1 MIALINDDQA
11 FSGMADGAAISQLS
25 SYEPAATLHAG
36 AAPSPPST
44 TDGEGTHSGRGSVL
58 VVDDNE
64 VNRDILSRR
73 LKREGHTVTEAGD
86 GRQALEAINANS
98 FDLVLLDIMMP
109 EVDGYQV
116 LEQLKGDDTQRHV
129 PVIMLSA
136 LDEIDSAVRCIGVG
150 AEDYIP
156 KPFNPVLLKA
166 RVDACLEKKRLHD
179 QEVSYRRQL
188 EEVSLAKSL
197 ILSTVSHELKTP
209 LTSIISQVY
218 LLLKRRERVGPL
230 NERQEGHMETIQRNS
245 LRLKAL
251 IDDLLEISR
260 IESGSLELTIKE
272 FELQQEIEDVIEGM
286 RGQISERQLSV
297 ALDVPS
303 GLKIAGDSL
312 RFTQIITNLLS
323 NACKYSPVGST
334 ASITVTEKQGG
345 IRVDVSDTG
354 IGMSEFDLSKLFCKF
369 FRADNSFTREVSG
382 TGLGLF
388 ITRHLVEAHGGE
400 IWVESEEG
408 KGTTFSFTL
417 PS

>member
-1 MIALINDDQA
+1 
-11 FSGMADGAAISQLS
+11 MADGAAISQLS